1 MEPTSFTTNEGKN
14 KPAGT
19 LLADQDLQR
28 LALADEPYFRQIL
41 TILPV
46 AIYTVDASG
55 LITFYNEKAITLW
68 GRRPQPGEYWCGATG
83 VLRADTG
90 LPYPEDALPLM
101 RVLHSGEPLVNEECV
116 IIRPDGSRR
125 RVIPHIVPLV
135 HPDGSVQGAI
145 NMMMDVTA
153 QRSSEAALA
162 EKEELLQHATEAG
175 HLGTFNWNLRTG
187 EVSFS
192 DSMARIFGKQHAT
205 QLTHQLLLDAVH
217 PEDRHLREAA
227 FEKAH
232 QTGELFYIV
241 RLLME
246 DGSLRWLRVNGRMS
260 FDGEGRPERVYG
272 LAIDVTDQRN
282 NELARREREDGLRLA
297 IDAAEMGTWVLDL
310 QTNRLHPSE
319 RYRDILGTDVSN
331 GWHLDDLL
339 ALIHVNDRQVVYQ
352 ATQTAVQEGRLDF
365 EVRLIRPDGHLR
377 WIKVNG
383 VTTYN
388 EQHEAVRII
397 GTVMNVTEQRRARR
411 ELESLVQARTK
422 ALQESNELLEKS
434 NSALAQFAYIA
445 SHDLQEPLR
454 KIQTFADLLGR
465 NLRDGDAADK
475 YLEKIRSSAARMS
488 NLIQDVLNYSR
499 LAKSGDAMEAVDLSH
514 TLEAVLSDFE
524 LLIAQKRALVKAVK
538 LPVVRGF
545 APQLHQ
551 LFANLVGNA
560 LKFSTRDPLL
570 EISYRQVQ
578 GDALTITPALPART
592 YYELS
597 FTDNGIGFDPAYAEQ
612 IFVIF
617 QRLNSRDTFEGT
629 GIGLALCRK
638 IVENHGGHI
647 AATGQE
653 GMGATFTV
661 LLPA

>member
-1 MEPTSFTTNEGKN
+1 MEPTSFITNEGKN
-14 KPAGT
+14 KPASA

-55 LITFYNEKAITLW
+55 LITFYNEKAIALW
-68 GRRPQPGEYWCGATG
+68 GRRPQPGEHWCGAAG
-83 VLRADTG
+83 LLRADTG
-90 LPYPEDALPLM
+90 LPYPEDALPLK
-101 RVLHSGEPLVNEECV
+101 RVLHTGEPLVNEECV
-116 IIRPDGSRR
+116 VIRPDGSRR
-125 RVIPHIVPLV
+125 RIIPHMVPLV

-162 EKEELLQHATEAG
+162 EKEALLQHATEAG
-175 HLGTFNWNLRTG
+175 HLR
-187 EVSFS
+187 
-192 DSMARIFGKQHAT
+192 Q
-205 QLTHQLLLDAVH
+205 
-217 PEDRHLREAA
+217 
-227 FEKAH
+227 
-232 QTGELFYIV
+232 
-241 RLLME
+241 
-246 DGSLRWLRVNGRMS
+246 
-260 FDGEGRPERVYG
+260 
-272 LAIDVTDQRN
+272 
-282 NELARREREDGLRLA
+282 A

-310 QTNRLHPSE
+310 QTSRLHPSE
-319 RYRDILGTDVSN
+319 RYRDILGTDVSS

-465 NLRDGDAADK
+465 NLRDGEAAGK
-475 YLEKIRSSAARMS
+475 YLEKICSSAARMS

-499 LAKSGDAMEAVDLSH
+499 LAKSADAMEAVDLSH

-524 LLIAQKRALVKAVK
+524 LLIAQKHALIKTVK

-560 LKFSTRDPLL
+560 LKFSTQEPLL
-570 EISYRQVQ
+570 EISCRQVE
-578 GDALTITPALPART
+578 GDALPITPALPART

-617 QRLNSRDTFEGT
+617 QRLNSRDTFGGT

-653 GMGATFTV
+653 GVGATFTV